1 MRRKHSSGEN
11 LKFGRKLRKFMGVR
25 SSFHCFLVVSVVQN
39 LSKDDAEESM
49 DQLYL

>member
-1 MRRKHSSGEN
+1 MGAVSLRKHSSGEN
-11 LKFGRKLRKFMGVR
+11 LGDT
-25 SSFHCFLVVSVVQN
+25 FHCFLVVSVVHN